1 MTSDLQYPIG
11 PFRHDGPVTE
21 GDRERWTGELAA
33 LPGQLR
39 QALAGQPDGALDV
52 PYRPGGWTA
61 RQVVHHVP
69 DSHLNAY
76 VRFKLALTE
85 DAPTIRPYDE
95 AAWAE
100 LPDVRAVPVAADL
113 DFIEHLHAR
122 WVALIQ
128 SLPGEAWERVY
139 VHPESGATPLG
150 RALGLYAWHGR
161 HHLAHVDCALRGST
175 P

>member
-1 MTSDLQYPIG
+1 MPDPQYPIG
-11 PFRHDGPVTE
+11 RFAHDGPVTA
-21 GDRERWTGELAA
+21 GDRERWIADLAA

-39 QALAGQPDGALDV
+39 QALAGRPDDALDV

-85 DAPTIRPYDE
+85 EAPTIRPYDE

-100 LPDVRAVPVAADL
+100 LPDVQAVPVAVSL
-113 DFIEHLHAR
+113 DVLDGLHAR
-122 WVALIQ
+122 WVGLLQAL
-128 SLPGEAWERVY
+128 PEAAWARVY
-139 VHPESGATPLG
+139 VHPESGPTPLG

-161 HHLAHVDCALRGST
+161 HHQAHVGRALRGST